1 MNNFKEYS
9 KYYDLLY
16 KDKDYISEVSY
27 LSEIFTKLDK
37 HNCSLLDIGCGTGK
51 HAGLLAQKGFKV
63 HGVDISETMLESA
76 VRNFGDKVS
85 FSLGD
90 IRNLSLPKTF
100 DIVTSLFHVMS
111 YQTSNED
118 LEASFNSVYNHLNAN
133 GYFIFDCWYGPGV
146 MSDLPAVR
154 IKRMGDEEFEIIR
167 IAEPELNF
175 NDSIVN
181 VNYQILINELKNNR
195 LTTLYE
201 QHPMRFLYKNE
212 IEFLAL
218 KFNFKFIGFYTWLTF
233 REPAG
238 NDWYVMF
245 ILQK

>member
-1 MNNFKEYS
+1 MNHFKEYS

-27 LSEIFTKLDK
+27 LSDIFTKLNI
-37 HNCSLLDIGCGTGK
+37 HNCSLLDIGCGTGR

-76 VRNFGDKVS
+76 ARNFGDKVS

-90 IRNLSLPKTF
+90 IRNLNLSKTF
-100 DIVTSLFHVMS
+100 DLVTSLFHVMS
-111 YQTSNED
+111 YQTTNED
-118 LEASFNSVYNHLNAN
+118 LEASFCSVYNHLNPN

-146 MSDLPAVR
+146 MSDLPVVKV
-154 IKRMGDEEFEIIR
+154 KRMGDKEYEIIR
-167 IAEPELNF
+167 IAEPEINY
-175 NDSIVN
+175 NDSIVK
-181 VNYQILINELKNNR
+181 VNYQILINDLETNR
-195 LTTLYE
+195 LTTLHE

-212 IEFLAL
+212 IEFLAR
-218 KFNFKFIGFYTWLTF
+218 KFNFKVKGFYTWLTF
-233 REPAG
+233 REPTG